1 MSARR
6 TDLEHGSIVRGA
18 PSDLRRR
25 NRRGSPKENDGAD
38 DGTGTAA
45 NGGFARQCREP
56 QSLATPIDLD
66 ASRDPSSDATLDS
79 DSSNSNTRPDR

>member
-6 TDLEHGSIVRGA
+6 TDLEHGSIARGA

-25 NRRGSPKENDGAD
+25 IRRGSPNGTDGVD

-45 NGGFARQCREP
+45 NGGFARECREA
-56 QSLATPIDLD
+56 QDLATPIDLD
-66 ASRDPSSDATLDS
+66 ATPDATS
-79 DSSNSNTRPDR
+79 DGDASNSNTRPDR